1 MFLLLRLLAG
11 PVLGAIVGAVLWNNG
26 IGYSPSFVAGLAAW
40 MAFWWMTET
49 VPLELTAL
57 LPMVL
62 IPFSG
67 VYERDAM
74 GEACAPYADKNVFF
88 FLGGFGIGMAIER
101 TELHRRGALL
111 LLRVAGRNAVWVIGA
126 FMLATAMISMWVNN
140 TATTMLMLPL
150 AMSAITIQTNP
161 KFAPPLLIGIA
172 FSSSIGGMAT
182 LVGTAPNIFFTSFLE
197 KQGKS
202 IDFLSWMYVAGPVS
216 LILLLGAWVWLTW
229 FLFPVKHLE
238 VAIPDSWEKE
248 FKENPRLNRD
258 QWVTLAIFGS
268 AAATWMLREPLKSFA
283 RSMSW
288 DLVESTLKRME
299 DPWVAM
305 TALVLLLLVPFSKP
319 ILAWRDME
327 KVPWGVL
334 MLLGGGLSLAK
345 AIEASG
351 LDTLIASVAGNF
363 SGLSTWLALT
373 LIVALVI
380 GISELASNLATATA
394 LIPILSEAGPA
405 MGIDQTSLL
414 TAVVLASSC
423 GFMLPVATPPNTLV
437 YAQRRF
443 AAKDMIKS
451 GAIVNILAII
461 VIPIAVI
468 QLGGLLGSK

>member
-11 PVLGAIVGAVLWNNG
+11 PVLGAIVGALLWNNG

-150 AMSAITIQTNP
+150 AMSAITIP